1 MPLYE
6 YQCSS
11 CGEIFDEF
19 SSVADRNIPTENPC
33 PICNENAVTQK
44 IGATPIADP
53 VRLGRIKAP
62 EGFRD
67 VLRNV
72 KKNTYGAAFSV
83 D

>member
-6 YQCSS
+6 YKCDG
-11 CGEIFDEF
+11 CGDIFDKM
-19 SSVADRNIPTENPC
+19 SSIADRNIPTEEPC
-33 PICNENAVTQK
+33 SKCGEMKVRQN
-44 IGATPIADP
+44 IGPTPLADP

-72 KKNTYGAAFSV
+72 KKNHRGTQFTV